1 MMQPPLYV
9 SEQDHAALV
18 SELVECNLRTAARLD
33 AQSRAINLLTLTVS
47 KLEARLANRDYRRV
61 RSSDLPTR

>member
-9 SEQDHAALV
+9 SEADHAALV
-18 SELVECNLRTAARLD
+18 DELTECRRYTEERLD

-47 KLEARLANRDYRRV
+47 KLEAQLANRD
-61 RSSDLPTR
+61 

>member
-1 MMQPPLYV
+1 MMKPPVYV

-18 SELVECNLRTAARLD
+18 SELLECSTRTAARLD

-47 KLEARLANRDYRRV
+47 ELEARLASLLIV
-61 RSSDLPTR
+61 